1 MKSVQC
7 SRYLSVN
14 DCQSCICVS
23 KYLRPNYCHPGE
35 GLGRAGS
42 SGGMRG
48 LTGEHLESTCSTQ
61 EHTPASW
68 APRQETG
75 TLTWLES
82 LHRDTWHVTPCCL
95 PPARH
100 VSTCALCDWHIMVCQ
115 YLLLLATEA
124 GLQPETAQQ
133 RRDLLASQLG
143 SWEKRKVC
151 FNLLL
156 HLHFDICGQFR
167 FRFWQMSVPANRE
180 LCVFCKIRLMGDW
193 RTEIGS
199 RLTQEQRTTQDSHK
213 CVAEVSSWY
222 SNLFLVSLKL
232 CVLQLR

>member
-1 MKSVQC
+1 MYQNICVLITVILVKGWAEPGHQEECGDWQESTLRAPAAHRSTLPHPGPLVSWLEHWHDWNLSTETRGTWPRAVSHLPVTC
-7 SRYLSVN
+7 RHVLSV
-14 DCQSCICVS
+14 I
-23 KYLRPNYCHPGE
+23 
-35 GLGRAGS
+35 
-42 SGGMRG
+42 
-48 LTGEHLESTCSTQ
+48 
-61 EHTPASW
+61 
-68 APRQETG
+68 G
-75 TLTWLES
+75 TLWCVNIS
-82 LHRDTWHVTPCCL
+82 WP
-95 PPARH
+95 
-100 VSTCALCDWHIMVCQ
+100 
-115 YLLLLATEA
+115 LATEA
-124 GLQPETAQQ
+124 ALQPETAQQ